1 MKPLLG
7 YGSKREH
14 HLKCDGFTPKNAKN
28 GKNRPPAGTWKVG
41 PRCDTGR
48 FEASIYPYNYPEE
61 LGAIPDFDRTSNS
74 LGLPLSS
81 LRGRKNG

>member
-1 MKPLLG
+1 MPKP
-7 YGSKREH
+7 
-14 HLKCDGFTPKNAKN
+14 AKITL
-28 GKNRPPAGTWKVG
+28 PVG
-41 PRCDTGR
+41 PRFETGR
-48 FEASIYPYNYPEE
+48 FEAVIYPYNYPEE